1 MASRGQSKPRFY
13 GYLSVYLA
21 RSFSD
26 NVASYSRGMAEE
38 SELRYY
44 PFLKGK
50 AGEFE
55 ALEQLRELEPEARP
69 ALTPLF
75 DVPPEK
81 VTFDLDDGRRWIQIE
96 TVDETLNGYAARVAR
111 AWPAV
116 EECFVDLAG
125 FDPDSRLRNGDHPV
139 SRFFGEA
146 TESSAIPVTGLDRD
160 RDQREAVKAVCQAR
174 RLGCAI
180 RLRQSHLATPTAL
193 TAALSDLVDELG
205 LRTGDVDLLLD
216 FGELT
221 ESALPGTEKIA
232 LAAVAALPTID
243 AWRRLIFCSGAFP
256 FELSG
261 SVGAEETKELPRLDW
276 KLWRRFVASRRSLRR
291 LPSYGDY
298 GPTNADWK
306 SPFDWTQMSLSA
318 KIVYATK
325 QDWVVAKGRQLKSE
339 NGPQYQ
345 TLSRRVKG
353 HKDFLGKG
361 HCPSE
366 ARILERAVNAD
377 SPGNTKEWV
386 TTATRHHIE
395 VVSRQLANLF

>member
-1 MASRGQSKPRFY
+1 MAG
-13 GYLSVYLA
+13 
-21 RSFSD
+21 
-26 NVASYSRGMAEE
+26 E
-38 SELRYY
+38 SELRYF
-44 PFLKGK
+44 PLLKGK

-55 ALEQLRELEPEARP
+55 ALEQFRELEPDERP

-81 VTFDLDDGRRWIQIE
+81 VSFDLDDGKKRIQIE
-96 TVDETLNGYAARVAR
+96 TVDEALNGYAARVAR

-139 SRFFGEA
+139 SRFFGDA
-146 TESSAIPVTGLDRD
+146 TELSAIPVTGLDRD
-160 RDQREAVKAVCQAR
+160 RDQRAAVKAVCQAQ

-180 RLRQSHLATPTAL
+180 RLRQPYLATPVVLATAL
-193 TAALSDLVDELG
+193 SELIDELG
-205 LRTGDVDLLLD
+205 LKTADVDLFLD

-221 ESALPGTEKIA
+221 ESTLTGVEEMA
-232 LAAVAALPTID
+232 LASAAALPSIN
-243 AWRRLIFCSGAFP
+243 AWRRLILCSGAFP

-261 SVGAEETKELPRLDW
+261 SVGADETKELPRLDW
-276 KLWRRFVASRRSLRR
+276 QLWRRFAKRFPGR

-318 KIVYATK
+318 KIVYAT
-325 QDWVVAKGRQLKSE
+325 QRDWVVAKGRQLKSE

-353 HKDFLGKG
+353 HKAFLGRG

-366 ARILERAVNAD
+366 AKILDRAASAD

-386 TTATRHHIE
+386 TIATRHHIE
-395 VVSRQLANLF
+395 VVSRQLASLS